1 MDQVNKQRPVILM
14 IDDDEKLLA
23 AVRRALSR
31 CFEFVTHT
39 NGNLALDWLTENRD
53 RTDLIIAD
61 LVMPELDGISFLKQ
75 SASIA
80 PTVQRMLLSGNVSSL
95 SLREAINQAMVSRV
109 LAKPVSVAVLK
120 QTIDHVLSAQPLVNK
135 TVAGLS
141 PGMVNNAIDR
151 ADFHTVLQP
160 RFRAGDLGLC
170 GAEILCRIPTL
181 EKDFAIT
188 EIIATCQD
196 HPVINRLSSQLMAVM
211 VDQAPRYSALLGDQ
225 SNLAVNISAF
235 SLKTPQFFEL
245 MIRFYEKMRTRGVTV
260 SFEIPEWQLFPN
272 DLEMLANASL
282 LRERGVNLVI
292 DDFGSGNNS
301 LDLLRQEGFAG
312 IKLDGELVSGTMSD
326 FLDDAFVEWITQV
339 CAKMGLSVSAKG
351 IESSAVADKLQHYGI
366 GEFQGFH
373 FAEPVALEQW
383 EQMAAASLRA
393 KHTEKAEQIC
403 ASHH

>member
-39 NGNLALDWLTENRD
+39 NGRLALDWLTENRE

-151 ADFHTVLQP
+151 SDFHTVLQP

-188 EIIATCQD
+188 EIIDTCQD
-196 HPVINRLSSQLMAVM
+196 HPVINRLSSQLMAIM

-282 LRERGVNLVI
+282 LREHGVNLVI

-301 LDLLRQEGFAG
+301 LDLLRQEVFAG

-339 CAKMGLSVSAKG
+339 CAKMGLSVSAKD

-383 EQMAAASLRA
+383 EQ
-393 KHTEKAEQIC
+393 IC
-403 ASHH
+403 ASRH